1 MNFPKIV
8 IMDFATSEVHIFSYD
23 PNIWES
29 GEHFLTE
36 HFSEEGQPFKES
48 ECQWMIIGLE
58 SSTKSLPIYIH

>member
-1 MNFPKIV
+1 
-8 IMDFATSEVHIFSYD
+8 MDFATSEVHIFSYD
-23 PNIWES
+23 SNVWES

>member
-1 MNFPKIV
+1 MTFPKIV
-8 IMDFATSEVHIFSYD
+8 IMDFATSEVHIFSYN

-58 SSTKSLPIYIH
+58 KTEDRLPIYIH

>member
-1 MNFPKIV
+1 MTNQRII
-8 IMDFATSEVHIFSYD
+8 IMDFATCEVHVFIYD

-48 ECQWMIIGLE
+48 ECQWMIVDLE
-58 SSTKSLPIYIH
+58 KTEDRLPIYIH